1 MMLALALLAQA
12 APDVQNPAPPLPSD
26 WSNLAAMPFV
36 VQPQITAPLDKF
48 VADEIA
54 AGRCAVTRP
63 VDGHYVVR
71 VDVATLV
78 DADGTVRRAVP
89 RAMGCPTV
97 EQYSA
102 GLVTSFARANLQ
114 VRAGKLWYRTT
125 IVYDW
130 RG

>member
-1 MMLALALLAQA
+1 MMYALALLIQA
-12 APDVQNPAPPLPSD
+12 PADIPPLPAD
-26 WSNLAAMPFV
+26 WSDLAQMPYV
-36 VQPQITAPLDKF
+36 ATPVISAPLDKF

-54 AGRCAVTRP
+54 AGRCAIP
-63 VDGHYVVR
+63 KPEDGHYVVK
-71 VDVATLV
+71 VDIAALV
-78 DADGTVRRAVP
+78 DRDGAVRRAVP

-114 VRAGKLWYRTT
+114 VRAGMLWYRTT
-125 IVYDW
+125 LVYDW